1 MNDTL
6 ARALRDAVG
15 PAHLLTDPGDL
26 AGYASDGR
34 SVTGQPL
41 GVVRPASAQEVA
53 AVLRAA
59 HAAGVRVVPQGAR
72 TGLVAAGI
80 PGADA
85 DLLVLNLDRL
95 ARAPAIDPVNRTAEV
110 DAGLRLSALNAA
122 ALPHGLSFPIDL
134 GADPSIGGMIGANTG
149 GARLLRYGDVRR
161 NLLALEVV
169 TSEAEPRVLQLG
181 APLWKNNTGID
192 LKQLLVGSSG
202 ALGVVT
208 RAALALSPL
217 APTRV
222 TAMLALDRDE
232 TAVELLLALEA
243 SFGTLLTAFEGIS
256 APALDAALTHVPRLR
271 DPFAG
276 QRPAYAVLV
285 ELSAGAAFDVEWLEE
300 RLGDTLAPWMER
312 GTVADAMLDRRDD
325 LWAIRHAVPEGLR
338 ASGKVVACDIALR
351 RGDVMRFRRD
361 VAARVQA
368 IAPQL
373 RLHDF
378 GHVGDGGLHFNLV
391 WPPEAG
397 PFDPAV
403 AEAARATVFRAVVE
417 EYGGSFSA
425 EHGIGPSNAAWYTE
439 LVPEPVRSL
448 SGAVQR
454 LLAPVPVGR
463 VDFHDPVQG
472 DRA

>member
-1 MNDTL
+1 MNQIL
-6 ARALRDAVG
+6 ADALADAVG
-15 PAHLLTDPGDL
+15 PANLFTDPNDL

-34 SVTGQPL
+34 GVTGRPL
-41 GVVRPASAQEVA
+41 GVVRPSSSAQVA

-72 TGLVAAGI
+72 TGLVAAAIAGD
-80 PGADA
+80 DA
-85 DLLVLNLDRL
+85 QLLLLNFDRL
-95 ARAPAIDPVNRTAEV
+95 SRPPEIDPVNRTADV
-110 DAGLRLSALNAA
+110 DAGVRLSALNAA
-122 ALPHGLSFPIDL
+122 AASHDLSFPIDL
-134 GADPSIGGMIGANTG
+134 GADPSIGGMIAANTG

-202 ALGVVT
+202 SLGIVT
-208 RAALALSPL
+208 RATLALSPL
-217 APTRV
+217 PAARV
-222 TAMLALDRDE
+222 TALLALDTDE
-232 TAVELLLALEA
+232 SAVELLLALEA
-243 SFGTLLTAFEGIS
+243 GFGTLLTAFEGIS
-256 APALDAALTHVPRLR
+256 APALSAALTHVPRLR

-276 QRPAYAVLV
+276 TLPPYAVLI
-285 ELSAGAAFDVEWLEE
+285 ELSAGAAVEAEWLEE
-300 RLGDTLAPWMER
+300 RLGETLAPWMER
-312 GTVADAMLDRRDD
+312 GVIPDAVLDRRDD

-338 ASGKVVACDIALR
+338 ASGKVIACDIALK

-361 VAARVQA
+361 LAARVQA
-368 IAPQL
+368 VAPQL

-378 GHVGDGGLHFNLV
+378 GHVGDGGLHFNMV

-397 PFDPAV
+397 PFDASV

-425 EHGIGPSNAAWYTE
+425 EHGIGPSNAAWYAA
-439 LVPEPVRSL
+439 LVPEPVRRL
-448 SGAVQR
+448 AGAVQR
-454 LLAPVPVGR
+454 LLAPLPVGR
-463 VDFHDPVQG
+463 VDFHDPITG